1 MKETREARR
10 TGINRDQLITIDD
23 LETFREKL
31 LNDLNLLLKEAQN
44 QPSKR
49 WLKSAEVRRIL
60 DIAPGTLQSM
70 RDSGVIKFMK
80 IGGTLY
86 YDQGDIEVM
95 FEKNKVDNDRA
106 R

>member
-1 MKETREARR
+1 M
-10 TGINRDQLITIDD
+10 LDD
-23 LETFREKL
+23 LKH
-31 LNDLNLLLKEAQN
+31 LLKEAQS

-49 WLKSAEVRRIL
+49 WLKSAEVRKIL

-86 YDQGDIEVM
+86 YDQGDIELM
-95 FEKNKVDNDRA
+95 FEKNKVGK
-106 R
+106 